1 MEMLHF
7 EINIYIYILTLKRK
21 LVKDLRTMSEKKK
34 ELLDPKLKLFIEG
47 KKNYTLQQKRKEGK
61 QNYKMAK

>member
-1 MEMLHF
+1 
-7 EINIYIYILTLKRK
+7 
-21 LVKDLRTMSEKKK
+21 MSEKN
-34 ELLDPKLKLFIEG
+34 ELLDPTFKLFRHRK

>member
-1 MEMLHF
+1 MLHF
-7 EINIYIYILTLKRK
+7 EINIYIYILNLKRK
-21 LVKDLRTMSEKKK
+21 LVKDLRTMSEKK
-34 ELLDPKLKLFIEG
+34 ELLDPKLKLFIER

>member
-7 EINIYIYILTLKRK
+7 EINIYIYILNLKRK
-21 LVKDLRTMSEKKK
+21 LVKDLRTMSEKK
-34 ELLDPKLKLFIEG
+34 ELLDPKLKLFIER